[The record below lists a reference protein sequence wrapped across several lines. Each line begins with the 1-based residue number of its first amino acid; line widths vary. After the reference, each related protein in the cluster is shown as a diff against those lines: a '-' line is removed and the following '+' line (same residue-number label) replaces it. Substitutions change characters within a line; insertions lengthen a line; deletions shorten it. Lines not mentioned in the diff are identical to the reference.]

1 MKAPNTNVRFFAPI
15 PNMQRDFSLSMETF
29 GRQSPRLHRNNVK
42 APFFE
47 TSSASLTTLTPATP
61 PSAPTI
67 PPLSPAPRGKWELF
81 TTKFDTAV
89 VAVSVLYRSA
99 KSQVLSLL
107 GCYHP
112 TVDDDLPWPT
122 TPPSAEGSNHD
133 VDFLSLNSSQATL
146 PSVNESSDSAVCLT
160 TRGDTSSQV
169 SGNST
174 TTVSSLV
181 YRTQVTMSSAL
192 DDPELIQGH
201 ITHRRTSV
209 ARHETVLADECWPRF
224 ESLPCSRHTFWK
236 DLDEGRLL
244 PLEAKNAM
252 NVLDVG
258 TRTGDWAL
266 DLSES
271 CRNITIIGTDIV
283 AAQPESVPPNVTF
296 YIDDANNA
304 SWAWD
309 ICFDFIH
316 MRGLNGG
323 IKDWKV
329 TLHAAFCCLRPGGA
343 IEISDMDFDHPVGPL
358 SSDSA
363 WWEWKM
369 MLKALKDATGVDTGI
384 YQDGRRQREVKEL
397 GYSCRFHY
405 CRQFYVDHRT
415 HIYNGHSLLASFVEQ
430 MKGISERATEFVP
443 SAVGRHLMERLETE
457 ILRNGLVV
465 KV

>member
-1 MKAPNTNVRFFAPI
+1 MGAVYNKVRHCRGRRLSFI
-15 PNMQRDFSLSMETF
+15 PFGEIPRYIRVLFSTETSLSC
-29 GRQSPRLHRNNVK
+29 
-42 APFFE
+42 
-47 TSSASLTTLTPATP
+47 LTLIA
-61 PSAPTI
+61 
-67 PPLSPAPRGKWELF
+67 
-81 TTKFDTAV
+81 
-89 VAVSVLYRSA
+89 
-99 KSQVLSLL
+99 VLSLL

-266 DLSES
+266 
-271 CRNITIIGTDIV
+271 
-283 AAQPESVPPNVTF
+283 
-296 YIDDANNA
+296 
-304 SWAWD
+304 
-309 ICFDFIH
+309 
-316 MRGLNGG
+316 
-323 IKDWKV
+323 
-329 TLHAAFCCLRPGGA
+329 
-343 IEISDMDFDHPVGPL
+343 
-358 SSDSA
+358 
-363 WWEWKM
+363 
-369 MLKALKDATGVDTGI
+369 
-384 YQDGRRQREVKEL
+384 
-397 GYSCRFHY
+397 
-405 CRQFYVDHRT
+405 
-415 HIYNGHSLLASFVEQ
+415 
-430 MKGISERATEFVP
+430 
-443 SAVGRHLMERLETE
+443 
-457 ILRNGLVV
+457 
-465 KV
+465 